1 MQVPGGGGGG
11 GAGREAGD
19 TRGRHRI
26 QAELKK
32 LEQEARFLKEEL
44 QELEKTDIISAALQ
58 EFLVTIEGK
67 ADPLL
72 PVLRNSF
79 SVTAELPEWLTSLG
93 IGGLKVQKICVD
105 ANAGVCDHCQEIQN
119 YTKN

>member
-72 PVLRNSF
+72 PVTTGVAYQSWDRWFEGPEDLRRCKCWC
-79 SVTAELPEWLTSLG
+79 L
-93 IGGLKVQKICVD
+93 
-105 ANAGVCDHCQEIQN
+105 
-119 YTKN
+119 